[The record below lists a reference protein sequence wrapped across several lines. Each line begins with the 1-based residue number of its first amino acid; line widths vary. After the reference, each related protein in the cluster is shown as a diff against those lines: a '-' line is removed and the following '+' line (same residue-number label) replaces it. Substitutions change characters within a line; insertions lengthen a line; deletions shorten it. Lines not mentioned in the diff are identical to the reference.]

1 MSLGTLMKYSI
12 PDTKYVKIFTN
23 ISGHIKNMS
32 EGHMGSLQG
41 ADDKYIHLILF
52 HMNFTEYSDQ
62 CRYNRPKLLII

>member
-32 EGHMGSLQG
+32 GGHVGSLEE
-41 ADDKYIHLILF
+41 ADDKYIH
-52 HMNFTEYSDQ
+52 
-62 CRYNRPKLLII
+62 II